1 MYMLFGESMC
11 SEPSEEEKR
20 VEQMKAERMLKLAQ
34 DHRNSTTEIDRI
46 ATEGIDEDLDNL
58 LAELGWDVCSQI
70 LSTQT
75 SAIHYEPE
83 KIPLFQRRSCL
94 YSDCVPLLD
103 NHQFP
108 IHAFSTLRY

>member
-1 MYMLFGESMC
+1 MMDEFNA
-11 SEPSEEEKR
+11 EEERK
-20 VEQMKAERMLKLAQ
+20 KAEAEMAKKETDNA
-34 DHRNSTTEIDRI
+34 SSPTTKD
-46 ATEGIDEDLDNL
+46 EGTAKKADSSEDDAPGTL

-103 NHQFP
+103 NNQFP